1 MAAKH
6 DNQWPVV
13 VTDSCA
19 GAYARWRGLTDHGA
33 AKATLRRMVDELG
46 EVTDQLPPQ
55 LAGRRSRSGF
65 FLLVPDTLVLPLV
78 RDSDGSTRWIA
89 THCVP
94 FPACDPPDLDALVAL
109 RGREL
114 LARIHLTRHAVER
127 FQERC
132 GGAPDL
138 DDAARQ
144 LRSTIA
150 PTVRARRRPPG
161 WCRTTPA
168 EVFLVA
174 GEHDQY
180 CLPCRPGAVAELDA
194 TTCLHRASDLFER
207 TGARLHAVC
216 QVDRTR
222 LPVGGEADRL
232 LSSSVPLGGTLAW
245 ARPKWAAPHDG
256 ATWWVVFP
264 NRVAAPVRWQPAK
277 PNRPLRVLGVHDGR
291 PWPVRLW
298 SRIRHRLRRRG
309 TGNRPG

>member
-180 CLPCRPGAVAELDA
+180 CLPCRPGAVA
-194 TTCLHRASDLFER
+194 
-207 TGARLHAVC
+207 
-216 QVDRTR
+216 
-222 LPVGGEADRL
+222 
-232 LSSSVPLGGTLAW
+232 
-245 ARPKWAAPHDG
+245 
-256 ATWWVVFP
+256 
-264 NRVAAPVRWQPAK
+264 
-277 PNRPLRVLGVHDGR
+277 
-291 PWPVRLW
+291 
-298 SRIRHRLRRRG
+298 
-309 TGNRPG
+309 